1 MKTFFKIKT
10 LFLSVL
16 DGSNILSQIRFSL
29 FFRFSLKTTD
39 QFTRILNKTG
49 ILPFL
54 WICPFKCKKTW
65 KITPYLC
72 AFSRWRMLK
81 DCLRLSF
88 FRTIWPDYICVTKGS
103 NNPERT
109 SEECAGSAGGKDPDP
124 GLVWERHQASRT
136 DEQMGFEG
144 GEHRWRWT
152 LSSSNWWFLPV
163 PAL

>member
-1 MKTFFKIKT
+1 MKTFFY
-10 LFLSVL
+10 SVL

-29 FFRFSLKTTD
+29 FFRFSLKITD
-39 QFTRILNKTG
+39 RFTRILNKMG
-49 ILPFL
+49 ILPFCEFVHL
-54 WICPFKCKKTW
+54 SWRRMKNNSVFVCFLKVKNAQGLFKT
-65 KITPYLC
+65 I
-72 AFSRWRMLK
+72 
-81 DCLRLSF
+81 F
-88 FRTIWPDYICVTKGS
+88 FRTIWHDYICVTKGS
-103 NNPERT
+103 NNPERP

-124 GLVWERHQASRT
+124 GLVWERHQASRA